1 MRIMIFAAGGDI
13 GGGKTHIL
21 SLANELA
28 KCNDLRLVCF
38 RKGVMSEEAGAMG
51 LDVAAI
57 DHSEGIPAAIK
68 FAVSQADEF
77 RPDLIHCHGSKANMI
92 GAIVKKK
99 RGIPVM
105 STVHSDPKLDYMD
118 RPLRALTFGK
128 INMWALRRMDYY
140 VAVAWKMRDT
150 LIEYGFDPQS
160 IFTVYNGMDFS
171 GAPQG
176 PRPRKADDEDIVIG
190 IAARLNP
197 VKDIPTLVRAFA
209 KAFEQDRRLRLSIAG
224 TGETEEELKALVRE
238 LGVEEYVTF
247 EGWISDIKAYFSKV
261 DINVLSSLSEGFP
274 YSLLEGA
281 YQHIPAIATPVGG
294 IPALIEHGKT
304 GFLFEPGDVDAF
316 AGYMLKLAGD
326 PDLRERLAEALFKK
340 ASEEFSLECMR
351 KDQEN
356 TYRTLLRRYEH
367 KGERG
372 GAVLCGAYGRS
383 NAGDEAI
390 LRAILQRLRSI
401 DPDMPIWV
409 MSRDPL
415 QTSKKESVRSFY
427 IFNVPAF
434 LKALKHAELFVNGGG
449 SLIQDITSSRSLY
462 FYLFTLKAAKRCGC
476 RIIMYGCGI
485 GPINRPANRKK
496 AGRVLDSTA
505 DIITLRDS
513 VSHELLQEIGV
524 THPEIIRAADPVLS
538 LPSAPEGLISQGFAS
553 EGIPEGLS
561 MACFC
566 LRSWPGFT
574 DKKAVADAARYCY
587 EKYGLT
593 PVFLPI
599 ENPKDVAVGEEVA
612 ALAGCPCHVC
622 TKPHSSDVIL
632 GMISRMKLVCGMR
645 LHSLIFATAGG
656 VPVVGISYDVKVDSF
671 IKDIG
676 SDSCIN
682 VADLSSGRLEKLI
695 DERLAAGEADAA
707 AKRVQL
713 MELEGLNGIAAA
725 RLLRK
730 EEA

>member
-38 RKGVMSEEAGAMG
+38 RKGVMSEEGEAMG

-57 DHSEGIPAAIK
+57 DHSEGTPAAIR
-68 FAVSQADEF
+68 FALAQVDEF
-77 RPDLIHCHGSKANMI
+77 EPEVIHCHGSKANMI
-92 GAIVKKK
+92 GALVKKK

-105 STVHSDPKLDYMD
+105 STVHSDPKLDYMG

-140 VAVAWKMRDT
+140 VAVAWKMRET

-171 GAPQG
+171 DAPKG
-176 PRPRKADDEDIVIG
+176 PRPRKAEDEEIVIG

-197 VKDIPTLVRAFA
+197 VKDIPTLIRAFA
-209 KAFEQDRRLRLSIAG
+209 KAFKEDKRLRLSIAG
-224 TGETEEELKALVRE
+224 TGEAEAELKTLVKE

-247 EGWISDIKAYFSKV
+247 EGWISDIKAYFGKV
-261 DINVLSSLSEGFP
+261 DINVLSSLSETFP

-281 YQHIPAIATPVGG
+281 YQHIPAIATTVGG
-294 IPALIEHGKT
+294 IPSLIEHGKT
-304 GFLFEPGDVDAF
+304 GYLFEPGDADAF
-316 AGYMLKLAGD
+316 ADYILKLAAD
-326 PDLRERLAEALFKK
+326 PDLREQLAEALFEK
-340 ASEEFSLECMR
+340 ASAEFSLDRMR
-351 KDQEN
+351 RDQEN
-356 TYRTLLRRYEH
+356 IYRTLLRRYEH
-367 KGERG
+367 RGERG
-372 GAVLCGAYGRS
+372 GAVLCGAYGRG

-390 LRAILQRLRSI
+390 LKAILQRLRSI

-409 MSRDPL
+409 MSRNPL

-427 IFNVPAF
+427 IFNVFAF
-434 LKALKHAELFVNGGG
+434 LKALKQADLFVNGGG
-449 SLIQDITSSRSLY
+449 SLIQDVTSSRSLY

-476 RIIMYGCGI
+476 RIVMYGCGI
-485 GPINRPANRKK
+485 GPINKAANRKK
-496 AGRVLDSTA
+496 AGKVLDSTA

-513 VSHELLQEIGV
+513 VSHELLQEMGV
-524 THPEIIRAADPVLS
+524 TRPEIVRAADPVLS
-538 LPSAPEGLISQGFAS
+538 LAQAPENKVAQGFAA
-553 EGIPEGLS
+553 EGIPEGLN
-561 MACFC
+561 MAGFC
-566 LRSWPGFT
+566 LRSWPEF
-574 DKKAVADAARYCY
+574 KNKQAVADAARYCY

-593 PVFLPI
+593 PVFFPI
-599 ENPKDVAVGEEVA
+599 EEPKDVPVGQEIA
-612 ALAGCPCHVC
+612 AMLNCPCYVC
-622 TKPHSSDVIL
+622 SKRHSSDEIIGML
-632 GMISRMKLVCGMR
+632 GRMKLVCGMR
-645 LHSLIFATAGG
+645 LHSLIFATAAGA
-656 VPVVGISYDVKVDSF
+656 PVIGISYDVKVDSF

-676 SDSCIN
+676 SSSCIS
-682 VADLSSGRLEKLI
+682 VTDLNTEKLEKLI
-695 DERLAAGEADAA
+695 DERLAAGEADAL
-707 AKRVQL
+707 AKRDQL
-713 MELEGLNGIAAA
+713 KELEGLNGRAAA